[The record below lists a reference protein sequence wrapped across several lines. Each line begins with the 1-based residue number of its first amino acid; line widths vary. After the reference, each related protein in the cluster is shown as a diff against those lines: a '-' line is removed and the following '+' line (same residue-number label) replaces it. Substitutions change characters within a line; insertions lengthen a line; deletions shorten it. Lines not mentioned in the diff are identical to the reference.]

1 MRQPPTG
8 KGRAWVVL
16 SHPTQYLTACC
27 CQLDLFPLA
36 DLTQRLRNPVWPP
49 RVESVQ
55 PTLLVWDSADITE
68 SRRAYQEATGLP
80 RAQQGWGLTG
90 CPPQSLR
97 CHSELSF
104 PPGIVPS
111 KTSLQIPTLRLLG
124 AGSQPGF
131 LSTQSSGSETSFS
144 GAIWELQGV
153 PPPHSC
159 SLLRLAESPLNLQAK
174 QLQLAFK

>member
-1 MRQPPTG
+1 MRQPPSG

-27 CQLDLFPLA
+27 CQLDLFPLT

-68 SRRAYQEATGLP
+68 TGRAYQEATGLP

-97 CHSELSF
+97 CHSDLSF

-124 AGSQPGF
+124 AGSRDLPIHAELPAVTLPSQEQYGNYRGF
-131 LSTQSSGSETSFS
+131 PHPTPVLSSG
-144 GAIWELQGV
+144 G
-153 PPPHSC
+153 
-159 SLLRLAESPLNLQAK
+159 
-174 QLQLAFK
+174 